1 MVPQRRLVGSTTG
14 KCVEKER
21 ASFQDKFFL
30 SEVILFSLIR
40 LIKFINNHIYMLAQ
54 TTDSGSNNI
63 TMAKEMYDQL
73 SNIPGSSLG
82 WNPERMHIRC
92 FCHKLALVVNAG
104 LKELGMKAPPP
115 PKVKESILGHFPLES
130 SLATIPEEEEL
141 DDKMLKVVEDDSADG
156 NSDGSKED
164 QIYDDNEA
172 SSGDSEDD
180 QVTEPGKNE
189 SSQKSTNRHKSN
201 ELNDLTQSVCL
212 IVFVEILCI
221 FIIISN

>member
-1 MVPQRRLVGSTTG
+1 VVPQRRLVGSTTG

-54 TTDSGSNNI
+54 TTDLGSNNI

-73 SNIPGSSLG
+73 SNIPGLLVG

-104 LKELGMKAPPP
+104 LKDLGMKAPPP

-130 SLATIPEEEEL
+130 LLATIPEEEEL
-141 DDKMLKVVEDDSADG
+141 DDKVVEDDSADG

-212 IVFVEILCI
+212 IVFEEILCI